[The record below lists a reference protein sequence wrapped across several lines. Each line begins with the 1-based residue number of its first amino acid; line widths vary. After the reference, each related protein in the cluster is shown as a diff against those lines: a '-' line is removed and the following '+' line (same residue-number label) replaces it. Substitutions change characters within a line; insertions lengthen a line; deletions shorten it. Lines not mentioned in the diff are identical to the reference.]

1 MPADADRELPAP
13 DNAGFTPTEQ
23 REAIATACQAF
34 DVIQVGAVRSSVLRK
49 SIGLR
54 VRGRDDAESWV
65 KISGAG
71 TQSDA
76 WARQGEL
83 TANSICGVPK
93 PSVLREI
100 DWKADGK
107 NWYALQLT
115 LAPSPAVCET
125 PWIAGPSRM
134 IDDRW
139 LGELKQ
145 SIDRISDRPLMR
157 WLVHP
162 GRVARVIGERF
173 GGKAPR
179 AIDEWRT
186 AHGDMNWSNL
196 TAPNL
201 MLLDWERWGAAP
213 RGFDAATLLA
223 FSFRE
228 PALFRRIEALFAPD
242 LDTPTGVVARLYQ
255 YARRLIK
262 IEAGIRDPRDHRA
275 IEAEAKRLLR
285 L

>member
-1 MPADADRELPAP
+1 MPADADWELPAA
-13 DNAGFTPTEQ
+13 DNPGFTPMEQ
-23 REAIATACQAF
+23 RAAIATACQAL
-34 DVIQVGAVRSSVLRK
+34 DVIQVGDVRSSILRK

-65 KISGAG
+65 KISGAD
-71 TQSDA
+71 TQPDE

-83 TANSICGVPK
+83 TANSISGVHK
-93 PSVLREI
+93 PSILREI
-100 DWKADGK
+100 EWNADGK
-107 NWYALQLT
+107 SWYALQLT

-139 LGELKQ
+139 LGELKHA
-145 SIDRISDRPLMR
+145 IDRVSELPLTR

-173 GGKAPR
+173 GGKAPQ

-223 FSFRE
+223 FSFRD
-228 PALFRRIEALFAPD
+228 PALFRRIEAMFAHD

-262 IEAGIRDPRDHRA
+262 IEAGIRDPRDHRT
-275 IEAEAKRLLR
+275 IETEAKRLLR